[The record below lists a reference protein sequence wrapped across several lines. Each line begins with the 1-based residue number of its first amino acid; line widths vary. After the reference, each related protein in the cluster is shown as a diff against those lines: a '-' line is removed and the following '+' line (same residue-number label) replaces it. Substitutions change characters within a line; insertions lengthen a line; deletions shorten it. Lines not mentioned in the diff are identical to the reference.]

1 MHNRYQSLYSVG
13 IASVTAISVS
23 FAIATASL
31 LIQSEP
37 AIFQER
43 SYANAA
49 PDPLFTSV
57 LEEIRRELPDGWSMR
72 LPATIPS
79 AEELYPYVRSDNN
92 QLTVN
97 LSISPDCPTSQN
109 PASCT
114 IGVLGVSEASEDF
127 FPTGDNISSV
137 DLGNRIQGYH
147 FTRGD
152 GNEMN
157 RFVVWQQD
165 GLAYGIAT
173 LASVLAQ
180 EELVAIASSMAT
192 EPPITSEE

>member
-1 MHNRYQSLYSVG
+1 MHNRYQSWYSVG
-13 IASVTAISVS
+13 ISSVTAISVG
-23 FAIATASL
+23 FAIATANL

-37 AIFQER
+37 AIFQEK

-72 LPATIPS
+72 LPAAVPS
-79 AEELYPYVRSDNN
+79 TEELYPYVRSANN
-92 QLTVN
+92 RLTVN

-114 IGVLGVSEASEDF
+114 IGILGVSGVSEDF
-127 FPTGDNISSV
+127 PPTGDNLSLV
-137 DLGNRIQGYH
+137 DLGNRVQGYH

-152 GNEMN
+152 GDEMN
-157 RFVVWQQD
+157 RLVVWQQD
-165 GLAYGIAT
+165 GLIYGAVT
-173 LASVLAQ
+173 MANVLSQ
-180 EELVAIASSMAT
+180 EELMAIASSMAT